1 MATTTESIDDPGQFA
16 ALREEWRELLGDS
29 QTEGLF
35 LTWQWLFTWWKH
47 LRGERRLA
55 LIIVR
60 EGRDLI
66 GLAPLALRPAR
77 LAGLSGPTLEF
88 LGSGMVGSDY
98 LDVILRRGREREA
111 LEALAEVLVARS
123 YRLDF
128 RRVRADSAARRLAV
142 QLGARGW
149 LTAETSSETCPFI
162 ELGGHT
168 WESYLATLG
177 PNHRYNVRRR
187 LRQAMAR
194 RLEVHVARTAD
205 ECRDTFPIFADLH
218 QRRWGDRTEAIGSPA
233 LIAFHEDISAV
244 ALGQGWLRLSVLSLE
259 GRAAA
264 AVYGFRYDGTYYY
277 YQSGFDP
284 ARAQQSP
291 GLLALAL
298 SIQAALEEGVHEYD
312 LLHGD
317 ESYKSLWA
325 RQARAVSRLEV
336 YPGTV
341 RETVS
346 ARARAAGRAAR
357 RVARHVLPTTVSTR
371 LSQARRRQCL
381 ESM

>member
-29 QTEGLF
+29 QADGLF

-149 LTAETSSETCPFI
+149 LTAET
-162 ELGGHT
+162 
-168 WESYLATLG
+168 
-177 PNHRYNVRRR
+177 
-187 LRQAMAR
+187 
-194 RLEVHVARTAD
+194 
-205 ECRDTFPIFADLH
+205 
-218 QRRWGDRTEAIGSPA
+218 
-233 LIAFHEDISAV
+233 
-244 ALGQGWLRLSVLSLE
+244 
-259 GRAAA
+259 
-264 AVYGFRYDGTYYY
+264 
-277 YQSGFDP
+277 
-284 ARAQQSP
+284 
-291 GLLALAL
+291 
-298 SIQAALEEGVHEYD
+298 
-312 LLHGD
+312 
-317 ESYKSLWA
+317 
-325 RQARAVSRLEV
+325 
-336 YPGTV
+336 
-341 RETVS
+341 
-346 ARARAAGRAAR
+346 
-357 RVARHVLPTTVSTR
+357 
-371 LSQARRRQCL
+371 
-381 ESM
+381 